1 MLKIKIKTNKIN
13 YKIKNIILN
22 VYINKKIN
30 Y

>member
-13 YKIKNIILN
+13 YKIKNILVN